1 MCSKMNFHKVPQCKQ
16 HWEKEINYYGH
27 IKSTFL
33 YLFLTKT
40 QRLPH
45 WKETQVRT
53 NYVKSYTPGTSLAV
67 QWLRLHAPSAEGM
80 GSTLGWRTK
89 PCMPNGVAKK
99 KKNWFEDDWHS
110 SPSFPLLKC
119 RWTTWARESLVAGG
133 SLKQDS
139 VLEKIGSQQAC
150 NNGKMTVT
158 SCLND

>member
-67 QWLRLHAPSAEGM
+67 QWLRLHAPSAAGM
-80 GSTLGWRTK
+80 GSTPDWGTK

-99 KKNWFEDDWHS
+99 NWFKNDWLS
-110 SPSFPLLKC
+110 SCSFPLLKC

-133 SLKQDS
+133 SFEQDS

-150 NNGKMTVT
+150 SNGKMTVT